1 MKLSESTLT
10 YLKNFSSINSGIVI
24 QSGNTI
30 RTISKQQNILA
41 KAEVVETFDDKI
53 AIYDLNRF
61 LALLS
66 SLQSPEI
73 DIVPDQKCV
82 NVLSGQTKAVYRLSD
97 ESLVVT
103 APAKDL
109 KVTGEVKFLLTKDTM
124 NQIAKMAGV
133 LGLPNVCVRGDRSKV
148 TLNAV
153 DVKNQ
158 DSDIFSIEVGTTK
171 SEFEMIFST
180 ENFKMISGDYN
191 VEISSKGISH
201 FKHTKEPIEYWIAI
215 ESGSTFTE

>member
-73 DIVPDQKCV
+73 DIVPDQKCI

-180 ENFKMISGDYN
+180 ENFKMIPGDYN